1 MEPAEQQDVAQKI
14 ASGEYYRD
22 AREWYSALYIS
33 PIAERGVFLLM
44 SGFAALVLLFG
55 ALGFMDL
62 LPIVA
67 RDRII
72 ITNQRMDETKTS
84 ISPLR
89 AQGKSTNVSLK
100 QFYAA
105 SYVYMRERYRAA
117 DYAKNLAFVEAHS
130 DPATLQYFLET
141 QGPENPDS
149 YAVRLG
155 AVGERTVEI
164 TGVSINNK
172 VQPPIATV
180 QFVTDFKNVTGGSR
194 TAWTATLSFYY
205 TKVSLTEVVNPST
218 GKSRLKIVDPAF
230 NVVSY
235 SVVRNR

>member
-1 MEPAEQQDVAQKI
+1 MEPADQQDVAQKI
-14 ASGEYYRD
+14 ASGDYYRD
-22 AREWYSALYIS
+22 ARAWYSTLYIS

-44 SGFAALVLLFG
+44 AGLAMLVLLFG
-55 ALGFMDL
+55 ALSVVDL

-67 RDRII
+67 RERII
-72 ITNQRMDETKTS
+72 ITNQRMDDTQTL

-89 AQGKSTNVSLK
+89 AEGKSTNASLK

-117 DYAKNLAFVEAHS
+117 DYAKNLAFVEEHS
-130 DPATLQYFLET
+130 DPATLRYFLET
-141 QGPENPDS
+141 QGPDNPDS

-155 AVGERTVEI
+155 SVGERTVEI
-164 TGVSINNK
+164 TDVSINTK

-218 GKSRLKIVDPAF
+218 GSSRLKIVDPAF

-235 SVVRNR
+235 EVARSR